1 MASVPVSGSN
11 GLGSRPGRGHC
22 LLFNLVLDAFQLSV
36 VKPKQSDN
44 GQVTTTKNN
53 FRESISTQDKCT
65 CTCAE
70 CRKTGPQIDFPAD
83 WISLVVWASFFEPI
97 TARQLEK

>member
-11 GLGSRPGRGHC
+11 CLGSRPGRGHC

-36 VKPKQSDN
+36 VTPKQKRRRPSYDN
-44 GQVTTTKNN
+44 YKQFSK
-53 FRESISTQDKCT
+53 SISIQDKCT

-83 WISLVVWASFFEPI
+83 
-97 TARQLEK
+97 

>member
-53 FRESISTQDKCT
+53 LGNQFQLKTNALARALNVGKRV
-65 CTCAE
+65 
-70 CRKTGPQIDFPAD
+70 RKLIFQLIG
-83 WISLVVWASFFEPI
+83 LVW
-97 TARQLEK
+97 

>member
-11 GLGSRPGRGHC
+11 GLGSSPGRGNC

-53 FRESISTQDKCT
+53 LGNQFQLKTNALARALNVGKRV
-65 CTCAE
+65 
-70 CRKTGPQIDFPAD
+70 RKLIFQLIG
-83 WISLVVWASFFEPI
+83 LVW
-97 TARQLEK
+97 